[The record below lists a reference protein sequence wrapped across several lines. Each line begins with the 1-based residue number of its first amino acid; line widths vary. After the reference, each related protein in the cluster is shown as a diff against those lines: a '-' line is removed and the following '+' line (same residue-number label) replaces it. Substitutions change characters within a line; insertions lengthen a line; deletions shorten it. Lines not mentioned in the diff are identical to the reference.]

1 MMKNS
6 SNDERENNEEVI
18 EICNFFKKLNFYRE
32 YTDFLSFYQLYL
44 LTTDYDHEGNKQ
56 FTSINMRTS
65 EIKNYAKNFFK
76 IKINR
81 REKSTSI

>member
-6 SNDERENNEEVI
+6 FNGERENNEEVI
-18 EICNFFKKLNFYRE
+18 EICIRE
-32 YTDFLSFYQLYL
+32 FTDFLGFYQLYL